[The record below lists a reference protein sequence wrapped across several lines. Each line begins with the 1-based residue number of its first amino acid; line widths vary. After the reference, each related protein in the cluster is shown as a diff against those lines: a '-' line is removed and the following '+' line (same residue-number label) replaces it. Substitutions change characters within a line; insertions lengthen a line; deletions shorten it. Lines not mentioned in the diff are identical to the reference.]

1 VIIKDNII
9 YMMQDNLVTIELK
22 PKAPNGQNLK
32 LCLQGMNC
40 VSFIQRSEVDGDD
53 MKRLKNIDIVD
64 KICSICLERA

>member
-1 VIIKDNII
+1 MTIKDNII
-9 YMMQDNLVTIELK
+9 YMMQDNLVIIELK
-22 PKAPNGQNLK
+22 PKAPKEQNLK